1 MKKIFSLVFI
11 LFLVINVFAQ
21 TTNNFNPLYDDS
33 EVPRVDITI
42 NPEYLQIILQP
53 GNEESNIEYPATFQ
67 FKSTK
72 YSIRVENIG
81 FRLRG
86 NTSRYAKKK
95 SFKVSFNTFVVGQK
109 VQGIE
114 KLNLNGEHNDPS
126 LIRSKLVWDLMAGIG
141 LPAPRANHV
150 ALYINDQYF
159 GVYAN
164 VEHIDENFVK
174 SRFSNCNGNLYKC
187 LYPANLSY
195 RGDNPNAYK
204 FVQNGHRVYDLKTN
218 TEKDDY
224 SDLAQLVKI
233 INQTPISKLPEK
245 LEPVFNVNNFLKYLA
260 VEALTGNW
268 DGYSFNQ
275 NNFYLYKNTI
285 TGRFEFIPYDTDN
298 TFGIDWFNIDW
309 AKRSVTSWASSD
321 LRPLTK
327 NILAVK
333 EYRNRYYFYL
343 KKLINGDFSVQSI
356 QAKSFALRSTIED
369 YVFADP
375 YRPLDYGWNFQDF
388 YNSFTSALGGHVKY
402 GLIPYV
408 SKRIQ
413 YANSQFSIGDIPP
426 VVSNVTWLA
435 YGHRVPIIVTANVD
449 DETLA
454 EFNLFFKTDNS
465 GWKRIAMKNTSK
477 NHFTTA
483 IGPWVEKAKR
493 ISFYF
498 EATDKNGNKTREP
511 LKSEYVAE
519 FNQIELPLCI
529 NEVMT
534 SNSTT
539 YPDEFGYYSDWIEL
553 YNFGK
558 TPISL
563 NGMTI
568 TDTLGKPAKSIL
580 PNIIINPGEF
590 KLLWADGQPENGEN
604 HLPFKLNKQSEE
616 IGLFALTSN
625 GYKLVDGF
633 RFGSIDKNASFGY
646 YPDGLG
652 LPQILLSPTPGLSNV
667 LTTKR
672 FEMVLPQ
679 IITYPN
685 PFSDRLTIS
694 LSYQPAYDYTIT
706 IISSQGRIIAKEDIK
721 KGTYTK
727 YEWQPN
733 GIPSGIYLIYI
744 TLHGKQDLVIQP
756 QKVIFDKK
764 SN

>member
-356 QAKSFALRSTIED
+356 QAKSLRF
-369 YVFADP
+369 V
-375 YRPLDYGWNFQDF
+375 
-388 YNSFTSALGGHVKY
+388 
-402 GLIPYV
+402 
-408 SKRIQ
+408 
-413 YANSQFSIGDIPP
+413 
-426 VVSNVTWLA
+426 
-435 YGHRVPIIVTANVD
+435 
-449 DETLA
+449 
-454 EFNLFFKTDNS
+454 
-465 GWKRIAMKNTSK
+465 
-477 NHFTTA
+477 
-483 IGPWVEKAKR
+483 
-493 ISFYF
+493 
-498 EATDKNGNKTREP
+498 
-511 LKSEYVAE
+511 
-519 FNQIELPLCI
+519 
-529 NEVMT
+529 
-534 SNSTT
+534 
-539 YPDEFGYYSDWIEL
+539 
-553 YNFGK
+553 
-558 TPISL
+558 
-563 NGMTI
+563 
-568 TDTLGKPAKSIL
+568 
-580 PNIIINPGEF
+580 
-590 KLLWADGQPENGEN
+590 LL
-604 HLPFKLNKQSEE
+604 
-616 IGLFALTSN
+616 
-625 GYKLVDGF
+625 
-633 RFGSIDKNASFGY
+633 
-646 YPDGLG
+646 
-652 LPQILLSPTPGLSNV
+652 
-667 LTTKR
+667 
-672 FEMVLPQ
+672 
-679 IITYPN
+679 
-685 PFSDRLTIS
+685 
-694 LSYQPAYDYTIT
+694 
-706 IISSQGRIIAKEDIK
+706 
-721 KGTYTK
+721 
-727 YEWQPN
+727 
-733 GIPSGIYLIYI
+733 
-744 TLHGKQDLVIQP
+744 
-756 QKVIFDKK
+756 
-764 SN
+764 